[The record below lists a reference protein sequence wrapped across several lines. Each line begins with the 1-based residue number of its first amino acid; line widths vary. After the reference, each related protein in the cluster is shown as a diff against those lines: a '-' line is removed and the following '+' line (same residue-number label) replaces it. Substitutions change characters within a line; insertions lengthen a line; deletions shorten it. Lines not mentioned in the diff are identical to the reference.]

1 MADTR
6 FLLVGLGNPGADY
19 HLTRHN
25 VGFLFLDH
33 LASVNGW
40 RIDSLKM
47 QGLFAQGRHR
57 SSQLFLVKPQ
67 TYMNRSGECVRRF
80 LDYFKVPL
88 TNLLV
93 LHDDID
99 LAAGRIRMVD
109 RKSVV

>member
-40 RIDSLKM
+40 RIDSL
-47 QGLFAQGRHR
+47 
-57 SSQLFLVKPQ
+57 
-67 TYMNRSGECVRRF
+67 
-80 LDYFKVPL
+80 
-88 TNLLV
+88 
-93 LHDDID
+93 
-99 LAAGRIRMVD
+99 
-109 RKSVV
+109 